1 MGSTGPKSLDP
12 ATVEPWALDFPVLTV
27 ADMVR
32 AQKLLIDRL
41 GIDKLF
47 CVIGG
52 SMGGMH
58 VLQWAA
64 SYPEKVFAAVPIAT
78 AARHTAQNIALPEVG
93 RHAIMA
99 DLYWFGGRYLAVGL
113 YPERGLGVTRMS
125 ANDDQLS
132 D

>member
-1 MGSTGPKSLDP
+1 MRISDWSSDVCSSDLDTERFFVICVNVLGGCMGSTGPKSLDP
-12 ATVEPWALDFPVLTV
+12 ATGEPWALDFPVITV

-52 SMGGMH
+52 SMGGMQ

-64 SYPEKVFAAVPIAT
+64 SYPEKVD
-78 AARHTAQNIALPEVG
+78 RKS
-93 RHAIMA
+93 
-99 DLYWFGGRYLAVGL
+99 
-113 YPERGLGVTRMS
+113 TRLNS
-125 ANDDQLS
+125 S
-132 D
+132 H